1 MLSIREEGRLDSKGT
16 NFRYRFFCFWWK
28 KEVPAPVD
36 AGTVLPGSIYWDGT
50 VQNLS
55 DGRMC
60 NACLLHICWWTQCE
74 CNIAQ
79 PEIPEDDGKMTNTC
93 WPEVVLVLRF
103 YVFASQPSLAT
114 ILWPKYP
121 EISWVYSK
129 IWAIF
134 FVPKVVDLTKAW
146 RPCQEAWTCG
156 GNRLPCDPCDLPS
169 VPLWVVPV
177 NFGASFQG
185 FLDTWK
191 VPHRPL
197 RLRGCPR
204 NKDKKGWWM
213 LFGKLHEAQH
223 PTWSDGRKIRDNTSE
238 LMLFSGSDLG
248 VFQSETLD
256 PSLYPE

>member
-1 MLSIREEGRLDSKGT
+1 MPEQSCQDPSTGMERSK
-16 NFRYRFFCFWWK
+16 
-28 KEVPAPVD
+28 
-36 AGTVLPGSIYWDGT
+36 
-50 VQNLS
+50 NLS

-121 EISWVYSK
+121 EISWVSSK
-129 IWAIF
+129 IGAIF

-204 NKDKKGWWM
+204 NKDKKRLMDVVREAAWGPTSNMIWW
-213 LFGKLHEAQH
+213 KKNK
-223 PTWSDGRKIRDNTSE
+223 R
-238 LMLFSGSDLG
+238 
-248 VFQSETLD
+248 
-256 PSLYPE
+256 